1 MYIFTGVMLI
11 NKSLKNNFK
20 LKRNKNYE
28 KRRKKKWKLLEK
40 SITQQNTKDEYK
52 ISKNNVSVYSEI
64 SRKRKVDIS
73 NEEFFYEI
81 ITIL

>member
-40 SITQQNTKDEYK
+40 SITQQNTKDEYTM
-52 ISKNNVSVYSEI
+52 SKNNVSVYSEI

-73 NEEFFYEI
+73 SEEFFHEI